1 MSQPE
6 LLEPREAYALW
17 ANDYPPR
24 AHNPVMQ
31 AEQRAM
37 LALMP
42 EDLRGYNVIDIG
54 CGSGRYMLHALQRG
68 ATYVAGVDFSSEML
82 RRAATELSNFSD
94 RIELMPGDLAALPL
108 PDACADL
115 TICALAVGHL
125 RELQPA
131 LSELRRVTRPGGL
144 LLCSDVHPIG
154 HGLGWVRDFK
164 AGGGHYAVWHAPHP
178 REEWLSAC
186 EELGLEIEEMLE
198 PMLDPKDIPCD
209 AHFDH
214 KALELPIALA
224 FRLRRSS

>member
-1 MSQPE
+1 MSAE

-17 ANDYPPR
+17 AKDYPPC

-37 LALMP
+37 LSLMAA
-42 EDLRGYNVIDIG
+42 DLRGHRVLDIA

-68 ATYVAGVDFSSEML
+68 AAHVTGVDLSPEML
-82 RRAATELSNFSD
+82 RRANDELRGFKD
-94 RIELMPGDLAALPL
+94 RIELMPGDLAMLPL

-131 LSELRRVTRPGGL
+131 LSELRRVTRPGGV
-144 LLCSDVHPIG
+144 LLCSDVHPVG
-154 HGLGWVRDFK
+154 HALGWLRDFR
-164 AGGGHYAVWHAPHP
+164 AGGGHYAVSHVSHP
-178 REEWLSAC
+178 REEWLGAC
-186 EELGLEIEEMLE
+186 EELGLEIEGMLE
-198 PMLDPKDIPCD
+198 SMLDPDDVPCD

-214 KALELPIALA
+214 KALELPVALV
-224 FRLRRSS
+224 FRLRRSC